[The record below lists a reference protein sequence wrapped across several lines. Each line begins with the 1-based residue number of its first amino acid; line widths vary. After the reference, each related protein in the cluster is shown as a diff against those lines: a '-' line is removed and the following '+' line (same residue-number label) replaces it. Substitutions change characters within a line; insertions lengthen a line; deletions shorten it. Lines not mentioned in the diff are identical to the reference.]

1 MALLQISGLK
11 TYFHLDEGTLKAV
24 DGVDLAIDE
33 SQTLG
38 IIGESGCGKSVT
50 AKSILQLIHP
60 GKIISG
66 KIEYFFEDGRSENI
80 ATLDRKGNAMRS
92 MRGREIAMIFQ
103 EPMTSLSPVHTIGNQ
118 ISEMIRLHATD
129 DKSQAK
135 DMTVEMIQRVGIANP
150 EQRYGEYPHQ
160 LSGGM
165 RQRAMIAMA
174 LSCTPRLLIADEPT
188 TALDVTIQA
197 QILDLIIQLQSE
209 EQMAIMY
216 ITHDLGVIA
225 EIAQNVCVMYLGKIV
240 EQAATMDIFDSPM
253 HPYTQGLLNSMP
265 KARNNSEE
273 RLNPIKGTVPVPL
286 NPPRRCGFYSRC
298 AYAINGKC
306 DSTVPA
312 LTKQGDGHW
321 VRCFLSSEEIENE

>member
-298 AYAINGKC
+298 DYAINGKC